1 MDYAV
6 LMATRAGLPQADR
19 HAVIGWVSHGS
30 VELLDL
36 PDLGGWG
43 GWIEHGQ
50 RWADYIDDIEA
61 AKTPYF
67 EALRQAI
74 LARGLR
80 RGGDW
85 HQNSAGGVPVFD
97 DGSVATFTYRA
108 WGDLLAAVWADA
120 DGRDY
125 SYVDFYM
132 DYNLA
137 KAGMTP
143 SG

>member
-6 LMATRAGLPQADR
+6 LMAARAGLPQADR
-19 HAVIGWVSHGS
+19 YAVIGWVSYGS

-85 HQNSAGGVPVFD
+85 HQSSAAGVPVFD

-108 WGDLLAAVWADA
+108 WGDLLAAIWADA
-120 DGRDY
+120 DSRDY

>member
-1 MDYAV
+1 MDYGA
-6 LMATRAGLPQADR
+6 LMATRAGLPRADR
-19 HAVIGWVSHGS
+19 RAVIGWVSYGS

-36 PDLGGWG
+36 PDLGGW
-43 GWIEHGQ
+43 IERGQ
-50 RWADYIDDIEA
+50 RWSDYIDDIEA

-74 LARGLR
+74 LERGLR

-85 HQNSAGGVPVFD
+85 HQNSAAGVPVFD
-97 DGSVATFTYRA
+97 DGSVATFTYRS
-108 WGDLLAAVWADA
+108 WGDLLAAIWADA
-120 DGRDY
+120 DGLDY

-137 KAGMTP
+137 RAGMTQ

>member
-6 LMATRAGLPQADR
+6 LMATRAGPPQADR
-19 HAVIGWVSHGS
+19 HAVIGWVSYGS
-30 VELLDL
+30 IELLDL

-43 GWIEHGQ
+43 GWIERGQ

-67 EALRQAI
+67 EALRQDI

-85 HQNSAGGVPVFD
+85 HQNSAAGVPVFD

-108 WGDLLAAVWADA
+108 WGDLLAAIWADA
-120 DGRDY
+120 DCRDY

-137 KAGMTP
+137 KAGLTP